1 MQRVTFDNIVSDK
14 RYKNA
19 FENYTL
25 NKNIGIKTQDDPDAQ
40 DTDIVESGTAEAFKH
55 SNVITVCDK
64 QLLYCQYGGNFP
76 KMRFCKADMSDV
88 NCEILACYN
97 ALKFSDY
104 INDSG
109 FEEFFKIAAE
119 LEVNAPYVIST
130 GHFGADHKKLGE
142 FLKSRDVPFTVH
154 TDPDKATEALKVSKC
169 AIVAYKF
176 DMVKIHTFMCF
187 YENGKVVSV
196 NRGSGCL
203 YLWKNESII
212 ECLKGGKLCEA
223 YILT

>member
-1 MQRVTFDNIVSDK
+1 MQWITFDKIINDK
-14 RYKNA
+14 HYKNTL
-19 FENYTL
+19 ENYTF
-25 NKNIGIKTQDDPDAQ
+25 NKNIGIKTHDDPDTQ
-40 DTDIVESGTAEAFKH
+40 DIDIVENNTAEALKH
-55 SNVITVCDK
+55 SNVITVCGK

-76 KMRFCKADMSDV
+76 KMRFCKAVMSDV

-97 ALKFSDY
+97 ALKFSGY
-104 INDSG
+104 INDIG
-109 FEEFFKIAAE
+109 FEEFFIIAAE

-142 FLKSRDVPFTVH
+142 FLRSRNVPFTVF
-154 TDPDKATEALKVSKC
+154 TDPCEATEALKASKC
-169 AIVAYKF
+169 AIVSYKF

-187 YENGKVVSV
+187 YENSMVVSI

-203 YLWKNESII
+203 YLWKNGSIS
-212 ECLKGGKLCEA
+212 ECLKGGKMCEA